1 LVGTPAD
8 RWNSHNPGNRWI
20 HRERFEATKRVLM
33 ARGFWPLE
41 ELDILDIG
49 CGGGGQL
56 ARLLSLGANPARL
69 LGIDLLPER
78 VDQAPAGLPEL
89 DIRIAAA
96 RTFSLGPDSLDL
108 IWLQTVFSAI
118 RDDEILFAL
127 IDRIREMLR
136 PGGGVVWYDFLL
148 ADPLTGRS
156 AESPYP
162 ADAKAGHRTV
172 FSRLLHRAGAH
183 RIIPLWR
190 AVSAS
195 SPTPCTLCF
204 AGCRF
209 SAATMLRKP

>member
-1 LVGTPAD
+1 
-8 RWNSHNPGNRWI
+8 
-20 HRERFEATKRVLM
+20 M

-136 PGGGVVWYDFLL
+136 PGGGVVWYDFFL
-148 ADPLTGRS
+148 ADPRNPHTRPMRKPDIERYFRGFSIELARILS
-156 AESPYP
+156 SPSGAPSRRHHRRLVPRASQGAVSLQPLFGP
-162 ADAKAGHRTV
+162 AQETL
-172 FSRLLHRAGAH
+172 SWTGAH
-183 RIIPLWR
+183 KAP
-190 AVSAS
+190 
-195 SPTPCTLCF
+195 
-204 AGCRF
+204 
-209 SAATMLRKP
+209 